1 MAYIIPPSFSFPGQT
16 APSVLSVSSVS
27 YNRSTKTPLPSSI
40 DIDDCISVSEMMMSV
55 RFLYCELS
63 KNADLSGEFKANLS
77 LLAFITHDYEV
88 SYYNNSP
95 HKYNTHHKEV
105 MEGPQKFLRETYRTM
120 RDANPENVSL
130 PWMKVL
136 GKYLAYTDLVAR
148 ALVSDPQR
156 DDIIVCYKKGT
167 DKLDLYS
174 KTATALAAASAA
186 PAAAAAQS

>member
-1 MAYIIPPSFSFPGQT
+1 
-16 APSVLSVSSVS
+16 
-27 YNRSTKTPLPSSI
+27 
-40 DIDDCISVSEMMMSV
+40 
-55 RFLYCELS
+55 
-63 KNADLSGEFKANLS
+63 
-77 LLAFITHDYEV
+77 
-88 SYYNNSP
+88 
-95 HKYNTHHKEV
+95 
-105 MEGPQKFLRETYRTM
+105 M